1 MIGLIEAVY
10 FMRLLT
16 MQKSKSITR
25 KAAKVGLIAV
35 MMFSLTGVVWAY
47 KGEKYANQAKIT
59 LEKAEKIALKI
70 APGNIKDKE
79 LELENGGS
87 GLRYSFD
94 ILYKGKIHEVG
105 VDAKTGKVLENSL
118 PGPNPD

>member
-35 MMFSLTGVVWAY
+35 MMFSLTGVV
-47 KGEKYANQAKIT
+47 
-59 LEKAEKIALKI
+59 
-70 APGNIKDKE
+70 
-79 LELENGGS
+79 
-87 GLRYSFD
+87 
-94 ILYKGKIHEVG
+94 
-105 VDAKTGKVLENSL
+105 
-118 PGPNPD
+118 

>member
-1 MIGLIEAVY
+1 
-10 FMRLLT
+10 
-16 MQKSKSITR
+16 MQESQKIARRTVI
-25 KAAKVGLIAV
+25 VGLISVV
-35 MMFSLTGVVWAY
+35 MLSPIGAAWAY
-47 KGEKYANQAKIT
+47 KGEKYANQVKIT
-59 LEKAEKIALKI
+59 LEAAEKIALKA
-70 APGNIKDKE
+70 APGKIKDKE

-94 ILYKGKIHEVG
+94 ILYQGKIHEVG